1 MRDWRKFF
9 TFHVFTYKKKLHNR
23 YLDVQ
28 NSKWRIQNNGSKM
41 ADQNYKKWSDF
52 HKIWYPY
59 AFWVSESEYDIKI
72 QKWRMQ
78 YDALKL

>member
-1 MRDWRKFF
+1 M
-9 TFHVFTYKKKLHNR
+9 YK
-23 YLDVQ
+23 
-28 NSKWRIQNNGSKM
+28 IQNGGSKM

-52 HKIWYPY
+52 YEIWYSY

-78 YDALKL
+78 YDASKL